1 MWALVARRIAGV
13 VPLLLFVSAVV
24 FILMELVPGD
34 PALTIA
40 GDSSSPQQV
49 AEIRRQL
56 GLERPLPVRYWDWL
70 ADAVRGDLGTSL
82 FSSQSVSDAVG
93 TRLPVTLSLAA
104 GSIIVA
110 ILIGVGGGVTAAARP
125 GGWTDR
131 VVMVLA
137 SFGLAVPA
145 FWLGLI
151 LVLLFSRTLGLVP
164 PTGYVPLSSDPVQWL
179 RSLLLPSVTL
189 GAAASAALAR
199 QTRSALVAVLRRDYV
214 VAALARGKSWVSVVA
229 KHGMKNAAV
238 PVVTVLG
245 LQVVNLIAAS
255 VIVEH
260 VFALPGLGSLAI
272 QSVARRDIMMLQGV
286 VVVATLIVVGMNL
299 VVDLLYGYLNPKVR
313 VS

>member
-1 MWALVARRIAGV
+1 LVARRIAGV

-214 VAALARGKSWVSVVA
+214 VAALARGKSWVSVLA

>member
-1 MWALVARRIAGV
+1 MWALVARRVAGV

-214 VAALARGKSWVSVVA
+214 VAALARGKSWVSVLA

>member
-1 MWALVARRIAGV
+1 LVARRVAGV

-110 ILIGVGGGVTAAARP
+110 ILIGVGGGVTAAAHP

-214 VAALARGKSWVSVVA
+214 VAALARGKSWVSVLA

>member
-214 VAALARGKSWVSVVA
+214 VAALARGKSWVSVLA